1 MIKAVFFDF
10 DETLQDRTAAFERYM
25 DGFFARFFPGVTGG
39 ELKEKKHQMRQ
50 SGNGGYVDRAGYKGL
65 IALWHWTDAPAA
77 EALAEHY
84 DRTFGDCCVIFPDAV
99 PMLQALRKKGIVTGV
114 ITNGPSYLQNH
125 KMDESGLRPY
135 LDLVWSAAMWGFT
148 SRIRRCFSTPVTKC
162 SCLRRTV
169 CM

>member
-25 DGFFARFFPGVTGG
+25 DGFFARFFPGVTGE
-39 ELKEKKHQMRQ
+39 ELAEKKHQMRQ
-50 SGNGGYVDRAGYKGL
+50 SGNGGYVDRVEWYKGL

-77 EALAEHY
+77 EALADHY

-125 KMDESGLRPY
+125 KMDESGLI
-135 LDLVWSAAMWGFT
+135 WWSSAAMWGFT
-148 SRIRRCFSTPVTKC
+148 SRIRRCSSTPVTRC
-162 SCLRRTV
+162 SCLRWTV